1 MIKNFLDYKPQI
13 DKTCFIAESA
23 DVIGNVIIGQKS
35 SIWYK
40 TVLRGDVN
48 LIEIGKNTNIQDSC
62 VLHSDHDIKTI
73 IGSNVTIGHG
83 AIVHSC
89 TIDDNVLIGMGA
101 IILPNV
107 KINKNVIIGAGSL
120 IPPGKEIPSNSM
132 VIGSPGKV
140 VRKLTEKEIDDI
152 YKLSIHYIELAS
164 KY

>member
-1 MIKNFLDYKPQI
+1 MIRNFLDYKPQI

-23 DVIGNVIIGQKS
+23 DIIGNIIIGEKS

-48 LIEIGKNTNIQDSC
+48 LIEIGKNTNIQDNC
-62 VLHSDHDIKTI
+62 VLHSDDDIKTI
-73 IGSNVTIGHG
+73 IGNNVTIGHG

-89 TIDDNVLIGMGA
+89 TIDNNVLIGMGA

-120 IPPGKEIPSNSM
+120 IPPGKEIPSNSL

-140 VRKLTEKEIDDI
+140 VRKLTEEEIDDI